1 MEIITLII
9 SAVVQVALARGLGFC
24 QSARGGFERLLQRVY
39 AELAGLR
46 RRGRRSDI
54 LKRRFYRR
62 RKMEENIGMNTE
74 REKIINIAYRVYKAH
89 GSREAIKADTKYGE
103 FVVID
108 EKGNPVEEGIERV
121 IEVME
126 RLQEENKK

>member
-1 MEIITLII
+1 MKTRAKRKCDSGDFVGGNMEY
-9 SAVVQVALARGLGFC
+9 RK
-24 QSARGGFERLLQRVY
+24 
-39 AELAGLR
+39 
-46 RRGRRSDI
+46 GR
-54 LKRRFYRR
+54 
-62 RKMEENIGMNTE
+62 EVGMNTE

-121 IEVME
+121 IKVME

>member
-1 MEIITLII
+1 
-9 SAVVQVALARGLGFC
+9 
-24 QSARGGFERLLQRVY
+24 
-39 AELAGLR
+39 
-46 RRGRRSDI
+46 
-54 LKRRFYRR
+54 
-62 RKMEENIGMNTE
+62 MNTE

-108 EKGNPVEEGIERV
+108 EKGNPVEEGIEKV

-126 RLQEENKK
+126 RLHEENKR

>member
-1 MEIITLII
+1 MLDKFFFICYNKGT
-9 SAVVQVALARGLGFC
+9 SGRV
-24 QSARGGFERLLQRVY
+24 LQRVY
-39 AELAGLR
+39 AEL
-46 RRGRRSDI
+46 
-54 LKRRFYRR
+54 
-62 RKMEENIGMNTE
+62 EVGMNTE

-121 IEVME
+121 IKVME

>member
-1 MEIITLII
+1 MEY
-9 SAVVQVALARGLGFC
+9 RK
-24 QSARGGFERLLQRVY
+24 
-39 AELAGLR
+39 
-46 RRGRRSDI
+46 GR
-54 LKRRFYRR
+54 
-62 RKMEENIGMNTE
+62 EVGMNTE

-89 GSREAIKADTKYGE
+89 GSRETIKADTKYGE

-121 IEVME
+121 IKVME

>member
-1 MEIITLII
+1 
-9 SAVVQVALARGLGFC
+9 
-24 QSARGGFERLLQRVY
+24 
-39 AELAGLR
+39 
-46 RRGRRSDI
+46 
-54 LKRRFYRR
+54 
-62 RKMEENIGMNTE
+62 MEENKGISYLILDKDLPKPDVDWSEIYGKSFNSRIEKPTVYIFVSRETEKVYVCKKNREVRMNTE

-89 GSREAIKADTKYGE
+89 GSREAVKVDTKYGE

-108 EKGNPVEEGIERV
+108 EKGNLVEEGIEKV